1 MAFNIECFWLTSS
14 KTFHQLQYLVRTIIQ
29 KKSNLRHIENQTSNS
44 TLLAFVCLRNSRGRY
59 GETTIKNELTLY
71 EMLDSY

>member
-1 MAFNIECFWLTSS
+1 MFLADEFENFSPVAIPCSHNI
-14 KTFHQLQYLVRTIIQ
+14 QR
-29 KKSNLRHIENQTSNS
+29 KSHLRHIENQTSNS